1 MNGERLF
8 RVLGL
13 VDDDLVVEAAP
24 GFQAGTAVRRGP
36 WRRALAAAACLAVL
50 CCAGFAWRTV
60 SAPQGDGTTAG
71 GAAPGAE
78 NGTGSSLGGDPGDAP
93 QENEPLSV
101 EGTTFMSYAGPVF
114 PLTTAEADTALT
126 AERKTVWDFAPGSY
140 HDGTPRQWGATVT
153 DSYTLINPTE
163 EAVTVTAL
171 YPFAGSFDELA
182 DLRPAVT
189 VDGVETDPQLYAG
202 AYAVGFQGVWQSGG
216 QNGNQL
222 DGTTLNLASP
232 SSWTDYKALLES
244 GDYLQQALEDAPA
257 LDIPV
262 TAYEF
267 TDFEAPAE
275 YDAATQA
282 IEFTID
288 RSKTTVLTY
297 GFNGGAWNEETGWQQ
312 HSYFV
317 PDGVRREPEKKVL
330 VVLGEDIGDYTLTG
344 YENGGC
350 EREIDGVSCTVTRRE
365 TTLDAV
371 LDELCRYYYDDY
383 AGWQYGMTDRAVE
396 AVPYPLF
403 RRAAA
408 ELLVQ
413 YGILAGDSA
422 VDRYS
427 DGRLDDLISEST
439 SQQRVLYLAVP
450 VTVPAGESVDITF
463 QLWKAPSFDYGCS
476 GSENAGLQGYDLVT
490 QLASTLTFTEQRAS
504 LVNTETIQIARQ
516 NLGFDLE
523 NSVTEVTL
531 DLETEHY
538 YLEIRQKS

>member
-60 SAPQGDGTTAG
+60 SAPRGDGTTAG

-78 NGTGSSLGGDPGDAP
+78 NGTGNSLGGDPGDAP

-140 HDGTPRQWGATVT
+140 HDGTLRQWGATVT

-163 EAVTVTAL
+163 EAATVTAL

-189 VDGVETDPQLYAG
+189 VDGAETDPQLYAG
-202 AYAVGFQGVWQSGG
+202 AYAGGFQGVWQSGG
-216 QNGNQL
+216 QNGDQL

-297 GFNGGAWNEETGWQQ
+297 GFNGGAWDEETGWQQ

-330 VVLGEDIGDYTLTG
+330 VVLGEDIGDYTLSG

-350 EREIDGVSCTVTRRE
+350 EREIGGVSCTVTRRE

-383 AGWQYGMTDRAVE
+383 AGWQYGMAGRAVE
-396 AVPYPLF
+396 AVPYPLS

-427 DGRLDDLISEST
+427 DGRLDDLISESM

-531 DLETEHY
+531 DLETERY

>member
-13 VDDDLVVEAAP
+13 VDDELVVEAAP

-36 WRRALAAAACLAVL
+36 WRRVLAAAACLAVL

-202 AYAVGFQGVWQSGG
+202 AYAGGFQGVWQSGG